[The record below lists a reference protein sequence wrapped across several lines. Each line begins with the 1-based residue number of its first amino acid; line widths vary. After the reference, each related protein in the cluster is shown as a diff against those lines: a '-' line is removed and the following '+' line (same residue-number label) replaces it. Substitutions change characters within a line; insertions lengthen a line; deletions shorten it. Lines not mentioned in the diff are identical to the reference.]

1 MTYLQPGL
9 DPRRLMRLM
18 RESIERCEL
27 DLSDLV
33 VFTEAATG
41 AYAVTPILAAMSGA
55 RHVYAVTRDTRYGTV
70 QEVALQTFALAE
82 LGRVANRVTLLDR
95 KDPAK
100 LAEADIVTNSGHVRP
115 LDAATISLMKPG
127 AVIPLMYESWEFRAL
142 DVDLAAC
149 KERGIAVAGTNERHK
164 SVDVFSY
171 LGVIAVK
178 QLLDAGIA
186 VYGSRLLLLCD
197 NDFAVYIEGGL
208 TAMGAKVDVR
218 ASLSCADLQ
227 EPLDAVVVALKPK
240 DREVLSAFDAERLAS
255 TQPGTLV
262 AQFWGDIDR
271 ERLAD
276 LGLPMTPPVAP
287 PRGHMG
293 ILLSDAGPDGVV
305 RLQAAGLKVGQ
316 VLLARSPSDKLD
328 ASNAYVQSME

>member
-1 MTYLQPGL
+1 
-9 DPRRLMRLM
+9 
-18 RESIERCEL
+18 
-27 DLSDLV
+27 
-33 VFTEAATG
+33 
-41 AYAVTPILAAMSGA
+41 MSGA
-55 RHVYAVTRDTRYGTV
+55 RHVHAVTRDTRYGTA

-82 LGRVANRVTLLDR
+82 LAGVADRVTVLDR
-95 KDPAK
+95 KAPIK

-127 AVIPLMYESWEFRAL
+127 AVIPLMYESWEFRAS

-149 KERGIAVAGTNERHK
+149 NERGIAVAGTNERHR

-197 NDFAVYIEGGL
+197 NDFSAYIQGGL
-208 TAMGAKVDVR
+208 TAMGAKVNVR
-218 ASLSCADLQ
+218 TALSDTDLK

-240 DREVLSAFDAERLAS
+240 DTEVLTASDAERLAS

-262 AQFWGDIDR
+262 AQFWGDVDR
-271 ERLAD
+271 ERLAA
-276 LGLPMTPPVAP
+276 LGVPVTPPVAP
-287 PRGHMG
+287 PAGHMG
-293 ILLSDAGPDGVV
+293 ILLSDAGPDAVV
-305 RLQAAGLKVGQ
+305 RLQTAGLKVGE
-316 VLLARSPSDKLD
+316 VLLASSRGAPQD
-328 ASNAYVQSME
+328 ASNEYLQSME